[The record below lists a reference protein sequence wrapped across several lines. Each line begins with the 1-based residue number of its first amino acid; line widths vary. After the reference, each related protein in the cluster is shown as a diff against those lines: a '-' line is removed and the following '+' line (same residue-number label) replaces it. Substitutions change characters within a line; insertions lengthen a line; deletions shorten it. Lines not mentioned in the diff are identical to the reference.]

1 MHICIITHD
10 TPIVEAHTA
19 DPDPVD
25 VSQIRDNLMEFNR
38 RFAVDD
44 HYQPLTI
51 IARDPQNTLVGGLL
65 GETYWGWLHISIV
78 WIHGDLRGKGYG
90 TLMLHQAEA
99 EALRR
104 GCHYAHLDT
113 MDWQA
118 LDFYEKHGY
127 SIFGVLENL
136 PIGHS
141 RYFMQ
146 KSLR

>member
-10 TPIVEAHTA
+10 TPIVEVHTA

-25 VSQIRDNLMEFNR
+25 VSQIRDNLVEFNR
-38 RFAVDD
+38 RFAVYD

-104 GCHYAHLDT
+104 GCHHAHLDT

-118 LDFYEKHGY
+118 LGFYEKHGY